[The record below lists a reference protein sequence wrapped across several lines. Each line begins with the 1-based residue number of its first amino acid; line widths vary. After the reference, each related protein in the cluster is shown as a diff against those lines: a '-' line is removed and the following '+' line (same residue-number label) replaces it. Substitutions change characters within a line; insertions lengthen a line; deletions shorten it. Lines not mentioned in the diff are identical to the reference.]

1 MAQCRRTL
9 CRSQAKLR
17 AADRLPGFD
26 EWRTRAAARKA
37 VRPRTR
43 TTRSL
48 GAKGVAEARPSR
60 ASGSAPSAW
69 ACSTARSHRR
79 AAQVFARRALNGPP
93 LVAHLA
99 CQCES
104 VRSREWWFSSL
115 PPRAKAWHTGLRR
128 TGTRTESMPKMAT
141 EAIDKALDDVR
152 DAAHAAL
159 TLPTWSA
166 ELVNALHLLVA
177 RAGKAAATVLL
188 ALPRNE
194 LAKVKPKTSRVRR
207 TRRRSR
213 KVRKPR

>member
-1 MAQCRRTL
+1 
-9 CRSQAKLR
+9 
-17 AADRLPGFD
+17 
-26 EWRTRAAARKA
+26 
-37 VRPRTR
+37 
-43 TTRSL
+43 
-48 GAKGVAEARPSR
+48 
-60 ASGSAPSAW
+60 
-69 ACSTARSHRR
+69 
-79 AAQVFARRALNGPP
+79 
-93 LVAHLA
+93 
-99 CQCES
+99 
-104 VRSREWWFSSL
+104 
-115 PPRAKAWHTGLRR
+115 
-128 TGTRTESMPKMAT
+128 MPKMAT

-207 TRRRSR
+207 TRGRSR

>member
-1 MAQCRRTL
+1 
-9 CRSQAKLR
+9 
-17 AADRLPGFD
+17 
-26 EWRTRAAARKA
+26 
-37 VRPRTR
+37 
-43 TTRSL
+43 
-48 GAKGVAEARPSR
+48 
-60 ASGSAPSAW
+60 
-69 ACSTARSHRR
+69 
-79 AAQVFARRALNGPP
+79 
-93 LVAHLA
+93 
-99 CQCES
+99 
-104 VRSREWWFSSL
+104 
-115 PPRAKAWHTGLRR
+115 
-128 TGTRTESMPKMAT
+128 MPKMAT

-166 ELVNALHLLVA
+166 ELVNALYLLVA